1 MSRPCTLLVIGEAGQ
16 GKSTL
21 IDHFLGATNAA
32 DRERIN
38 KLIPKGLVQTG
49 APKCGDDTGGV
60 TKEPA
65 FYPARIGKRDVILI
79 DMPGM
84 QAGDQTAAA
93 RPAEL
98 LDRFQKLI
106 SQTRL
111 PITGVISCVQVGNRL
126 TMGQD
131 FCQKLV
137 TKCLHGTESS
147 EDKWS
152 QILVVGTKADTYYC
166 GKKSHLAKCK
176 EWRLSYMKTV
186 NTSEYMVTDG
196 VRLSKCIL
204 VNVCVDAEEDDE
216 TDVDT
221 LVKEIESLEGELA
234 YREISDEDLCS
245 MMNEAFGKVVVTKE
259 ELKLVREVDPYGK
272 TFAALA
278 GGAFVVQA
286 ANLGAL
292 VGGDAIFA
300 GVVAGEQALGLGAA
314 QYFTATGAAIIG
326 AGPLV
331 AGAVTLGGV
340 GYLASKG
347 YLGESL
353 GMCVNETAKFASNPL
368 KEGKIVYD
376 RQESMI
382 VDTPTLTTQI
392 TCGRRHEI
400 CAYLSSHIY
409 TYTDDETATA
419 HFKDNFESIGIAG
432 VQHAAVIHSLP
443 DDPHTPA
450 ILLVRKSTMYI
461 AWRGTK
467 TVMDVLIDMD
477 CLPVASPLWHE
488 AYPRI
493 KVHNGMAGKLQ
504 NDFLEYI
511 PEIQRLAAK
520 FEVTEIIFTGHSLG
534 GGLAQ
539 IALLAALGQK
549 ASNFRMTDPKL
560 QPLCAE
566 TFNNAFKP
574 VQFQAVVFGAP
585 MIFHVDDV
593 DGAQPEDES
602 AAVLTLLCDGRSV
615 NYVYDDDMVPRF
627 PAHTKFLL
635 QAIPNVV
642 KAAATEWVQK
652 EFAKGFLPASVSGYF
667 GRQISHFTKAKL
679 EEVLAKVGTAFHNY
693 QHACRIIMC
702 HETGAGVQKGV
713 YTPEKFAELSESD
726 WDAERSARNAKFM
739 IEFHSVCP
747 DCVGGYQHAIQAQRV
762 AERVAHY
769 ERHE

>member
-1 MSRPCTLLVIGEAGQ
+1 VIGEAGQ

-21 IDHFLGATNAA
+21 IDHFFGATNAA

-38 KLIPKGLVQTG
+38 KLIPQGLVQKG

-65 FYPARIGKRDVILI
+65 FYPARIGNRDVILI

-93 RPAEL
+93 KPAEL

-152 QILVVGTKADTYYC
+152 QILVVGTKADAYYC
-166 GKKSHLAKCK
+166 GKKSHLKKCE
-176 EWRLSYMKTV
+176 EWRLSFMKTV
-186 NTSEYMVTDG
+186 NSSECMVSDG
-196 VRLSKCIL
+196 VSLRKCIL
-204 VNVCVDAEEDDE
+204 TNICVDEEEDDE
-216 TDVDT
+216 TDVDK
-221 LVKEIESLEGELA
+221 LVKEIESLKGELA
-234 YREISDEDLCS
+234 YREISDDALIS

-259 ELKLVREVDPYGK
+259 DLTLVREVDPVGK
-272 TFAALA
+272 TLAALA
-278 GGAFVVQA
+278 GGVIVAGA
-286 ANLGAL
+286 GNLGSAASTGL
-292 VGGDAIFA
+292 IYN
-300 GVVAGEQALGLGAA
+300 GVVAAEAAVGLGSAEF
-314 QYFTATGAAIIG
+314 FTATGAAVLG
-326 AGPLV
+326 TGPLLV
-331 AGAVTLGGV
+331 GG
-340 GYLASKG
+340 GLMAATG
-347 YLGESL
+347 YLGSQGYL
-353 GMCVNETAKFASNPL
+353 GDGIKKSVNEFGKFACNPL
-368 KEGKIVYD
+368 KQSKIVYN
-376 RQESMI
+376 RQESI
-382 VDTPTLTTQI
+382 TDDTPTLTTQI
-392 TCGRRHEI
+392 NCGRRHEI

-419 HFKDNFESIGIAG
+419 HFKDHFESIGIEG
-432 VQHAAVIHSLP
+432 VQHAAVIHSRP
-443 DDPHTPA
+443 EDPHTTA
-450 ILLVRKSTMYI
+450 LVLVRKSTMYI

-467 TVMDVLIDMD
+467 TVIDVLIDMD
-477 CLPVASPLWHE
+477 CLPVACPLWHE
-488 AYPRI
+488 VYPRI

-504 NDFLEYI
+504 NDFLEYM

-520 FEVTEIIFTGHSLG
+520 FEVDEVFFTGHSLG

-549 ASNFRMTDPKL
+549 ATNFRAVDPKL
-560 QPLCAE
+560 QHLCGE

-574 VQFQAVVFGAP
+574 VQFRAVVFAAP
-585 MIFHVDDV
+585 MIFHVDAV
-593 DGAQPEDES
+593 DGEQPEDDS
-602 AAVLTLLCDGRSV
+602 ASVLDHIRDGLSV
-615 NYVYDDDMVPRF
+615 NYVYGDDMVPRF

-635 QAIPNVV
+635 RAIPNVV

-667 GRQISHFTKAKL
+667 GRQISGFTEAKL
-679 EEVLAKVGTAFHNY
+679 EEVLAKVATTFHNY
-693 QHACRIIMC
+693 QHACKIIMC
-702 HETGAGVQKGV
+702 HETSAGAATLIQTEQMTPQKFG
-713 YTPEKFAELSESD
+713 ELSEND

-747 DCVGGYQHAIQAQRV
+747 DCVGGYQHGIQARRV
-762 AERVAHY
+762 ADRIAHY
-769 ERHE
+769 DMYAE